1 MTGLEPLVV
10 QIDQGSNSV
19 LRLVVS
25 GELDIATAPDL
36 EAAFEQALGTDP
48 HSIEVDLSQVT
59 FIDSTGIRLLLLISE
74 RGDGRVSLIPGAQV
88 DRVIEIT
95 GMRSRLPLVER

>member
-1 MTGLEPLVV
+1 MTGLEPLVI
-10 QIDQGSNSV
+10 QIDQGSSV

-36 EAAFEQALGTDP
+36 EAAFDQALASDP
-48 HSIEVDLSQVT
+48 QSIEVDLSQVT

-74 RGDGRVSLIPGAQV
+74 RGDGRVGLIPGAQV

-95 GMRSRLPLVER
+95 GMRSRLPLLDR

>member
-10 QIDQGSNSV
+10 QIDQGSSV

-25 GELDIATAPDL
+25 GELDIATVPDL
-36 EAAFEQALGTDP
+36 EAAFDQALASDP
-48 HSIEVDLSQVT
+48 QSIEVDLSQVT

-74 RGDGRVSLIPGAQV
+74 RGDGRVGLIPGAQV
-88 DRVIEIT
+88 GRVIEIT
-95 GMRSRLPLVER
+95 GMRSRLPLVDR

>member
-1 MTGLEPLVV
+1 LEPLVV
-10 QIDQGSNSV
+10 QIDQASSV

-25 GELDIATAPDL
+25 GELDIATVPDL
-36 EAAFEQALGTDP
+36 EAAFDQALASDP
-48 HSIEVDLSQVT
+48 QSIEVDLSQVT

-74 RGDGRVSLIPGAQV
+74 RGDGRVGLIAGAQV

-95 GMRSRLPLVER
+95 GMRSRLPLVHR

>member
-10 QIDQGSNSV
+10 QIDQGSSV

-25 GELDIATAPDL
+25 GELDIATVPDL

-48 HSIEVDLSQVT
+48 QSIEVGSVAGHLH
-59 FIDSTGIRLLLLISE
+59 RLD
-74 RGDGRVSLIPGAQV
+74 RHPAPAV
-88 DRVIEIT
+88 DQ
-95 GMRSRLPLVER
+95 